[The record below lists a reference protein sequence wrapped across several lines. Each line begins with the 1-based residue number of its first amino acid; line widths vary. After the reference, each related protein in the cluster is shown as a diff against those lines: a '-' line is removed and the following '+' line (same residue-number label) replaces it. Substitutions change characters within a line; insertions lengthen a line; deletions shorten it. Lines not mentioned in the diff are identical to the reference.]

1 MTFTLTIL
9 MLALGGIALSVQSSI
24 NGNLGDKV
32 GVIASSWLTFIVG
45 FAITFLLFFFFESTH
60 DQTLFTAPKWQLS
73 GALFGVVYMVVVV
86 FAVPRIGIAGATV
99 SVISGQLMMS
109 LLIDNFGWL
118 NNAIIPLDAERY
130 LAALL
135 LIGAIVMI
143 YLSNKKREASLV
155 LAEQIT
161 N

>member
-1 MTFTLTIL
+1 MTFILTIL

-45 FAITFLLFFFFESTH
+45 FAITFLLFFFFQTQQE
-60 DQTLFTAPKWQLS
+60 QTLFTAPKWQLS

-86 FAVPRIGIAGATV
+86 FAVPRIGIAGTTV

-109 LLIDNFGWL
+109 LLIDHYGWL
-118 NNAIIPLDAERY
+118 NNAMIPLDTERY
-130 LAALL
+130 VAAIL
-135 LIGAIVMI
+135 LIGAIAMI
-143 YLSNKKREASLV
+143 YLSNKRREAAL
-155 LAEQIT
+155 LLNEK
-161 N
+161 

>member
-45 FAITFLLFFFFESTH
+45 FAITFLLFFFFETQH
-60 DQTLFTAPKWQLS
+60 EQTLFTAPKWQLS

-86 FAVPRIGIAGATV
+86 FAVPRIGIAGTTV

-109 LLIDNFGWL
+109 LLIDHFSWL
-118 NNAIIPLDAERY
+118 NNAVIPLDAERY
-130 LAALL
+130 LAAIL
-135 LIGAIVMI
+135 LIGAIAMI
-143 YLSNKKREASLV
+143 YLSNKRREAALLLS
-155 LAEQIT
+155 EQ
-161 N
+161 